1 MNESNDIY
9 EGTIVDALSANEA
22 KTQFGELLLK
32 AQRSPVQINKN
43 GKPVA
48 VVISIDDYE
57 SIEALKLRL
66 LHSSAIK
73 AKADIEAGNTI
84 DGESFFDDLESGQ
97 YD

>member
-1 MNESNDIY
+1 MNESSDID
-9 EGTIVDALSANEA
+9 EDIIVDALSANEA

-32 AQRSPVQINKN
+32 AQRAPVQINKN

-48 VVISIDDYE
+48 VVISADDYQ

-66 LHSSAIK
+66 LQSNASK

-84 DGESFFDDLESGQ
+84 EGEAFFDDLESGQ
-97 YD
+97 FD